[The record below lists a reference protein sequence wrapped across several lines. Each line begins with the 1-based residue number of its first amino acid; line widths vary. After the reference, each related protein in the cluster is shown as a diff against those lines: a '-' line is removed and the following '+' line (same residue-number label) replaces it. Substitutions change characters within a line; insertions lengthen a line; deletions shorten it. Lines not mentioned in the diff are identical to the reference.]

1 MEKRFVICVK
11 DKYLEQ
17 ILNHAIA
24 EAGYSPIS
32 KSKDDLNNAFEAKV
46 ATLLFVSLDFVDKGL
61 WDSLAVRREGV
72 FEVAVACPISQVD
85 EAGKLVEM
93 GMVDYPIVEPVRSE
107 VVASVIRSFLKG
119 CALHEEIVKKEGI
132 IDRLETENA
141 HLRMELEKLVP
152 REKLRKSIP
161 YEVYKRV
168 SSERGL
174 FAKAYERNKE
184 ESSS

>member
-1 MEKRFVICVK
+1 
-11 DKYLEQ
+11 
-17 ILNHAIA
+17 
-24 EAGYSPIS
+24 
-32 KSKDDLNNAFEAKV
+32 
-46 ATLLFVSLDFVDKGL
+46 
-61 WDSLAVRREGV
+61 
-72 FEVAVACPISQVD
+72 
-85 EAGKLVEM
+85 
-93 GMVDYPIVEPVRSE
+93 MVDYPIVEPVRSE

-132 IDRLETENA
+132 IDKLEAENA

-174 FAKAYERNKE
+174 FAKTYKRNKE